1 MEESFKRLEALLRD
15 YFEFR
20 RREIEAA
27 RVDVWLDS
35 QTTQFMLKRGP
46 RALYDLVKAGKLICD
61 KRPAGNFYLE
71 SSVLDLL
78 KHRK

>member
-1 MEESFKRLEALLRD
+1 MEDFFKRMEELLRD
-15 YFEFR
+15 YFDYR
-20 RREIEAA
+20 RREIEASK
-27 RVDVWLDS
+27 RDVWLDS

-46 RALYDLVKAGKLICD
+46 RALFDLVKAEKLICD

-71 SSVLDLL
+71 QSVLDLL